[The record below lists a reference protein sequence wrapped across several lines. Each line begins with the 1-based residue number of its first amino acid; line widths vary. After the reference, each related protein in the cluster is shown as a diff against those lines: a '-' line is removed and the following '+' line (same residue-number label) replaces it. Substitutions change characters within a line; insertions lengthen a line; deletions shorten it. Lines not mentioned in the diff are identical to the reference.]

1 MKKNKMTELL
11 AQHSTTLIICWAT
24 LLINIMIC
32 CIMYIKID
40 NKYAEA
46 YNDLI
51 NYIESLLLLNRK
63 QTNINKE
70 MIESINDLY
79 KLIKIINDDS
89 EW

>member
-1 MKKNKMTELL
+1 MKKNKMTELI
-11 AQHSTTLIICWAT
+11 AQHSTTLIICWVT

-51 NYIESLLLLNRK
+51 NYIESLLLLNKR
-63 QTNINKE
+63 QTDINGE
-70 MIESINDLY
+70 MIWSINDIY
-79 KLIKIINDDS
+79 KIIKLINGNTK
-89 EW
+89 W

>member
-1 MKKNKMTELL
+1 MKEFIMQNNITLL
-11 AQHSTTLIICWAT
+11 IYWITLII
-24 LLINIMIC
+24 NIVIC

-51 NYIESLLLLNRK
+51 NYIESLLLLNGK
-63 QTNINKE
+63 QTDVNKE
-70 MIESINDLY
+70 MIASINDLY